1 MEKKKMN
8 RLGNYTQDK
17 SDKSSSG
24 KSGFTNKQ
32 KNDFPF
38 IFFFL
43 PSDLYERCNDSHV
56 EVVVEFLFIE
66 SRRLKDRSRC
76 RRRGTKTLLLQ
87 SHSAWNNP
95 NQTFC
100 ELPKKKKA

>member
-1 MEKKKMN
+1 MKKNKMN
-8 RLGNYTQDK
+8 RLGNCTQDK

-24 KSGFTNKQ
+24 KSGFANKQ

-43 PSDLYERCNDSHV
+43 PSDLGFEKYLYERCNDSHV
-56 EVVVEFLFIE
+56 EVVAEFLFIE

-87 SHSAWNNP
+87 SHSA
-95 NQTFC
+95 
-100 ELPKKKKA
+100 